1 MKHLLNN
8 MSEEEKNTIREQHTG
23 GMKVIT
29 ENFYKLLNSKLGD
42 VKPLVSEALNLG
54 VEPVYNQTY
63 KPEPIA
69 FYFEE
74 GKTTYPSD
82 VTKYIVNEVSRKLRS
97 TIPTLQNFNK
107 SNQKIPPFIEL
118 YVGTSS
124 TGSPT
129 TNKNVASG
137 RMNYLRSICEQAMAI
152 FGIRP
157 DVAFKLITQSYTKYQ
172 PSQVDTS
179 FYDTTKAKPIN
190 QERDCYIV
198 IKPLETKGLTPGQVG
213 ELQGGLIDASS
224 IINTFL
230 VDNVDE
236 EKIVLNI
243 SQLQTYSDITDL
255 NKALIDARKG
265 DLETFLNDQLFDDIE
280 DKRKVVDSLN
290 NCAQRSGKSPV
301 AKIMDGGDIALF
313 LS

>member
-8 MSEEEKNTIREQHTG
+8 MSEEEKNIIREQH
-23 GMKVIT
+23 GMRVVT
-29 ENFYKLLNSKLGD
+29 ENFHKLLGSKLGD

-54 VEPVYNQTY
+54 VEPVYNQNY
-63 KPEPIA
+63 NPEAVA

-124 TGSPT
+124 TGTAT
-129 TNKNVASG
+129 TNRNVASG
-137 RMNYLRSICEQAMAI
+137 RMNYLRSICEQALAK

-255 NKALIDARKG
+255 NKALINARKG
-265 DLETFLNDQLFDDIE
+265 DLETFLNDQLFDDFE

-301 AKIMDGGDIALF
+301 AKITNGGDISIMLQ
-313 LS
+313 

>member
-8 MSEEEKNTIREQHTG
+8 MSEEEKNAIREQHTG

-29 ENFYKLLNSKLGD
+29 ENFNKLLGSKLGN

-54 VEPVYNQTY
+54 VEPVYNQNDHAGSV
-63 KPEPIA
+63 A
-69 FYFEE
+69 FSFEE
-74 GKTTYPSD
+74 GETTYPSD
-82 VTKYIVNEVSRKLRS
+82 VTKYIVNEVSRRLKS
-97 TIPTLQNFNK
+97 TISTLQTFNK
-107 SNQKIPPFIEL
+107 NNQTIPSFIEL

-124 TGSPT
+124 TGTAT

-137 RMNYLRSICEQAMAI
+137 RMNYLRSICEKALAT
-152 FGIRP
+152 FGIRA
-157 DVAFKLITQSYTKYQ
+157 DVAFKLITQNYSEYQ

-179 FYDTTKAKPIN
+179 FYDTTKAKPIDN
-190 QERDCYIV
+190 ERDCYIV

-236 EKIVLNI
+236 DDIVLNI
-243 SQLQTYSDITDL
+243 SKLQTYSDITDL
-255 NKALIDARKG
+255 NTALINARKG
-265 DLETFLNDQLFDDIE
+265 PLETFLNDQLSDDIKE
-280 DKRKVVDSLN
+280 KTQVVNSLN
-290 NCAQRSGKSPV
+290 NCARRSSKPPV
-301 AKIMDGGDIALF
+301 AKIMNGGDIAIMLP
-313 LS
+313 